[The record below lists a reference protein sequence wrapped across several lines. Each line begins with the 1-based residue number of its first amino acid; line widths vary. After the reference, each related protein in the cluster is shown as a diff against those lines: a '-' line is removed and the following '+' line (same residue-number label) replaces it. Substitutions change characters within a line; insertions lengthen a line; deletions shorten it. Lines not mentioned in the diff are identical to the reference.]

1 VDLVKLHD
9 VSLECIIGKTP
20 LVRIAN
26 SLFAKLETYNPTG
39 SIKDRMAYYILN
51 KAEDQGKIKPGDTI
65 VEASSGNT
73 GIAFAMLGAV
83 KGYKVKIVMPFN
95 MSEERKQMMRA
106 YGAEIIEV
114 GASDFKGAISLR
126 DIICLEN
133 KDHFAP
139 KQFCN
144 KHNIECH
151 EKETA
156 QEILTDTWYY
166 DIDAFVCGAGTGGTI
181 MGIQKAFK
189 RHSPDTKI
197 ILMQP
202 AESAKEHG
210 IQGVNDGEDFLV
222 DKKKI
227 HGIIEIT
234 TEEAKERSKRLAI
247 EHGLLVGISSGANVL
262 AAEKWIEENNPD
274 GIVVTIL
281 CDRGERYLSCLQEE
295 R

>member
-1 VDLVKLHD
+1 MKLHD
-9 VSLECIIGKTP
+9 VSLDCIIGKTP
-20 LVRIAN
+20 LVRITN

-51 KAEDQGKIKPGDTI
+51 KSEDQGKIKPGDTI

-83 KGYKVKIVMPFN
+83 KGYKVKIIMPFN
-95 MSEERKQMMRA
+95 MSEERKKMMRA

-114 GASDFKGAISLR
+114 GASDFAGAISLR
-126 DIICLEN
+126 DIICEEN

-139 KQFCN
+139 KQFSN
-144 KHNIECH
+144 KDNIECH
-151 EKETA
+151 ERTTA
-156 QEILTDTWYY
+156 REIMAGTLFRK
-166 DIDAFVCGAGTGGTI
+166 IDAFVSGAGTGGTI
-181 MGIQKAFK
+181 MGVQRAFQKYY
-189 RHSPDTKI
+189 PDTKI

-234 TEEAKERSKRLAI
+234 TEEAKERSRRLAT

-262 AAEKWIEENNPD
+262 AAEKWIEENDPD

-281 CDRGERYLSCLQEE
+281 CDRGERYLSCL
-295 R
+295 

>member
-1 VDLVKLHD
+1 MFKKL
-9 VSLECIIGKTP
+9 IGNTP
-20 LVRIAN
+20 LVQIGEH
-26 SLFAKLETYNPTG
+26 LYAKLETYNPTG

-83 KGYKVKIVMPFN
+83 KGYRVKIVMPFN
-95 MSEERKQMMRA
+95 MSEERKKMMRV

-126 DIICLEN
+126 DVICEEN
-133 KDHFAP
+133 KNHFAP
-139 KQFCN
+139 KQFSN
-144 KHNIECH
+144 KDNIECH
-151 EKETA
+151 ERTTA
-156 QEILTDTWYY
+156 REIMAGTLFRK
-166 DIDAFVCGAGTGGTI
+166 IDAFVSGAGTGGTI
-181 MGIQKAFK
+181 MGVQKAFQK
-189 RHSPDTKI
+189 YYPDTKI

-234 TEEAKERSKRLAI
+234 TEEAKERSRRLAT

-262 AAEKWIEENNPD
+262 AAEKWIEENSPD

-281 CDRGERYLSCLQEE
+281 CDRGERYLSCF
-295 R
+295 

>member
-1 VDLVKLHD
+1 VGVELVKLSNSD
-9 VSLECIIGKTP
+9 LDRIIGKTP
-20 LVRIAN
+20 LVSLSN
-26 SLFAKLETYNPTG
+26 NLFAKLETYNPTG
-39 SIKDRMAYYILN
+39 SIKDRMAHYLLK
-51 KAEDQGKIKPGDTI
+51 KAESRGEISPGDTI

-83 KGYKVKIVMPFN
+83 KGYRVKIVMPFN

-114 GASDFKGAISLR
+114 GANDFAGAISLR
-126 DIICLEN
+126 DVICEEN
-133 KDHFAP
+133 KNHFAP
-139 KQFCN
+139 KQFSN
-144 KHNIECH
+144 KDNIECH
-151 EKETA
+151 ERTTA
-156 QEILTDTWYY
+156 RELMAGTLFRK
-166 DIDAFVCGAGTGGTI
+166 IDAFVSGAGTGGTI
-181 MGIQKAFK
+181 MGVQKAFQK
-189 RHSPDTKI
+189 YYPDTKI

-234 TEEAKERSKRLAI
+234 TDEAKERAKRLAR

-262 AAEKWIEENNPD
+262 AAEKWIEENDPD

-281 CDRGERYLSCLQEE
+281 CDRGERYLSCF
-295 R
+295 